1 MKKNTLIIILVG
13 IILVF
18 AGITIGLSI
27 NIRNSKVN
35 SNDNQANNSLK
46 TNKKQGNSE
55 IKESISND
63 SNTTSEVEPSQP
75 SQPVEPSQPSQPS
88 QPIEPSQPSQPA
100 EPSQPVQPVQEQPK
114 SNTSTYSTSDTKV
127 IESLETAL
135 DNIKN
140 SEVTENFK
148 VNAKATFINVVDF
161 LFYDGTIKG
170 VTFNELTSEGKTKA
184 LELANKID
192 EAIEKKVPNYKDSI
206 ASGASKAYKACSEL
220 IKKGASNLNSFLQ
233 SKLSEENYNSII
245 NSKDDLVYYTKN
257 AVSFLKDSGSKLF
270 STAKDK
276 LSNWY
281 NKYKNN

>member
-1 MKKNTLIIILVG
+1 MKKNTLIIILSG

-18 AGITIGLSI
+18 IGVTIGLSI
-27 NIRNSKVN
+27 NIKNSRVN
-35 SNDNQANNSLK
+35 NNDGQINNSINE
-46 TNKKQGNSE
+46 TNKRQGTSE
-55 IKESISND
+55 NKELISNNSD
-63 SNTTSEVEPSQP
+63 VPNNVVEPSQP
-75 SQPVEPSQPSQPS
+75 VEANQVVEPK
-88 QPIEPSQPSQPA
+88 EPVQPA

-114 SNTSTYSTSDTKV
+114 TNSVTYSASDTKV

-135 DNIKN
+135 ENIKN

-170 VTFNELTSEGKTKA
+170 ITFNELTSDGKAKV

-206 ASGASKAYKACSEL
+206 ASGASKTYKACSEL

-257 AVSFLKDSGSKLF
+257 AVSFLKDTGSKLF
-270 STAKDK
+270 STAKEK
-276 LSNWY
+276 LSDWY

>member
-55 IKESISND
+55 IKESISNN

-75 SQPVEPSQPSQPS
+75 VEANQVVEPK
-88 QPIEPSQPSQPA
+88 EPVQPA

-114 SNTSTYSTSDTKV
+114 TNSITYSASDTKV

-148 VNAKATFINVVDF
+148 ANAKATFINVVDF

-170 VTFNELTSEGKTKA
+170 ITFNELTSDGKTKA